1 MKSLITCGNNN
12 NVGGGDRGGHERT
25 EIIAYVPAL
34 DVRKP
39 FQRTAIRWC
48 SVGGC
53 SVGWNDDDDATDAR
67 QKKWKFSDQK
77 ILSSDSEEERQWKL

>member
-12 NVGGGDRGGHERT
+12 NVGGDRGGHERT

-53 SVGWNDDDDATDAR
+53 SVGWNDDDDATR
-67 QKKWKFSDQK
+67 RTTKEME
-77 ILSSDSEEERQWKL
+77 ILRSKDIIIRF

>member
-39 FQRTAIRWC
+39 FQRTALRC

-53 SVGWNDDDDATDAR
+53 SFSWNDDDATDAR
-67 QKKWKFSDQK
+67 QKKWKFSDRK